1 MTCDV
6 WPALCVA
13 HCPLRV
19 AYKIRPPASVPAVL
33 TSPCGRRPVSDDLE
47 ISVDVAEFSRYIPRM
62 LKRLSE
68 LKTLRAL
75 LKDHPVVGIIGARQV
90 GKTTLARILIKEQ
103 GSPASFFDLENSED
117 LSRLSDPLF
126 ALKRLK
132 GLVVI
137 DEVQQK
143 PEMFRALRVL
153 ADRPGRP
160 ARFLILG
167 SASPQL
173 LRQSSETLAGRIAYH
188 ELGGFSLE
196 EAGVKNGERL
206 WIRGGFPKSFLAGSE
221 AKSFEW
227 RQFFIKNFL
236 ERDLPQLG
244 VNIRA
249 VTLRR
254 FWTMLANYHGQQW
267 NGSEFG
273 RSFGVADTTVRHY
286 LDILT
291 SALVVRQLL
300 PWHENIGKRQ
310 IKTPKVYI
318 LDSGL
323 LHTLLNL
330 RDLRDLEGHPKVGS
344 SWEGF
349 VIHEVIRRLGALPE
363 ECFYWGTHAGAELDL
378 LIVRGR
384 VRLGF
389 EIKRT
394 SSPIVT
400 PSMSHALKDLKL
412 KELTVI
418 HAGEKTYQMTPKIKA
433 VAFTHLLKEV
443 TPFST

>member
-1 MTCDV
+1 
-6 WPALCVA
+6 
-13 HCPLRV
+13 
-19 AYKIRPPASVPAVL
+19 
-33 TSPCGRRPVSDDLE
+33 
-47 ISVDVAEFSRYIPRM
+47 M

-68 LKTLRAL
+68 LEALQAL
-75 LKDHPVVGIIGARQV
+75 LADHLVVDIIGARQV
-90 GKTTLARILIKEQ
+90 GKTTLAHALIKAE
-103 GSPASFFDLENSED
+103 GGRASFFDLENSED
-117 LSRLSDPLF
+117 LSRLDDPMF
-126 ALKRLK
+126 ALKQLR

-137 DEVQQK
+137 DEIQQK
-143 PEMFRALRVL
+143 PEIFRTLRVL
-153 ADRPGRP
+153 ADRPLRP

-188 ELGGFSLE
+188 ELGGFSLAE
-196 EAGVKNGERL
+196 VGVKSGERL
-206 WIRGGFPKSFLAGSE
+206 WIRGGFPLSFLAGSE
-221 AKSFEW
+221 AKSFSW

-244 VNIRA
+244 INIRA

-267 NGSEFG
+267 NASEFG
-273 RSFGVADTTVRHY
+273 RAFGVADTTVRHY

-291 SALVVRQLL
+291 AALVVRQLL

-310 IKTPKVYI
+310 IKAPKVYI

-323 LHTLLNL
+323 LHALLNL
-330 RDLRDLEGHPKVGS
+330 RTLRDIEGHPKIGA

-349 VIHEVIRRLGALPE
+349 VIHELIRRLGASPE

-384 VRLGF
+384 TRLGF

-394 SSPIVT
+394 SSPVVT
-400 PSMSHALKDLKL
+400 PSMGHALRDLKL

-418 HAGEKTYQMTPKIKA
+418 HAGTQNYGMASKIKA
-433 VAFTHLLKEV
+433 VSFLSLLKEI
-443 TPFST
+443 PPLPR